1 MSEKLFAIVT
11 DAIVFFHTYA
21 KIKTKIN
28 QIFTQG
34 LHMSHMINK
43 VQGLGLA
50 VLTKLAS
57 SNVLDQLRLRKF
69 IERSLYQ
76 GSKTS
81 FGALSKSQKL
91 LKSTQRQNKPS
102 DSKQRLNPQSKNL
115 FDLGLTEEQAM
126 LREALQGFASEVIYP
141 AAAQADNAAK
151 FPAQLWTQAQELGL
165 NFYALPESY
174 GGVAA
179 EQSVVSNVL
188 IAEDLARGDYSLAAG
203 LLSTFSVVNA
213 ITRWGNI
220 EIQSKYLTAFAE
232 ESEIRASI
240 ASLEATPAF
249 NPLQLKTKASQL
261 DHGYEITGEKTLVIQ
276 GESADLL
283 LVTADLNGKP
293 EVFIVEPDQS
303 IASKPTPAMGLKA
316 AETVTLR
323 FNQTP
328 AQRLGDDDFNYQEF
342 LDLGNLMWCA
352 MAVGTAEAV
361 KAYCIEYANQRIA
374 FGEPISHRQSVAF
387 MIADMAIEIDAMR
400 MLVWNAASL
409 AEAGQN
415 FHREAYLAR
424 LLCAEKSM
432 KIGTDGV
439 QILGGHGF
447 TKEHP
452 VERWY
457 RDLRATAI
465 MQSGLHA

>member
-1 MSEKLFAIVT
+1 MSE
-11 DAIVFFHTYA
+11 
-21 KIKTKIN
+21 
-28 QIFTQG
+28 
-34 LHMSHMINK
+34 MMNK
-43 VQGLGLA
+43 AQGLGLA
-50 VLTKLAS
+50 FLTRLAS
-57 SNVLDQLRLRKF
+57 SDVIDQLKLRKF
-69 IERSLYQ
+69 IERSLYH
-76 GSKTS
+76 GSKTGFS
-81 FGALSKSQKL
+81 TLSKTQKVF
-91 LKSTQRQNKPS
+91 KGSKPQP
-102 DSKQRLNPQSKNL
+102 KQRLSPQNKNL
-115 FDLGLTEEQAM
+115 FDLSLSEEQNM
-126 LREALQGFASEVIYP
+126 LREALQAFAAEVIYP
-141 AAAQADNAAK
+141 HAASADHEAK
-151 FPAQLWTQAQELGL
+151 FPAALLEQAQELAL
-165 NFYALPESY
+165 NFYALPEQY

-188 IAEDLARGDYSLAAG
+188 IAEDLAHGDYALATG
-203 LLSTFSVVNA
+203 LLSTFSVINA
-213 ITRWGNI
+213 ITRWGNA
-220 EIQSKYLTAFAE
+220 EIQSKYLSSFADGVD
-232 ESEIRASI
+232 IQASI
-240 ASLEATPAF
+240 ASQENTPAF
-249 NPLQLKTKASQL
+249 NPFKLKTRAEKL
-261 DHGYEITGEKTLVIQ
+261 DQGYQITGEKTLVIL
-276 GESADLL
+276 GEHADLL
-283 LVTADLNGKP
+283 LVTAELNGKA
-293 EVFIVEPDQS
+293 EVFIVERDES
-303 IASKPTPAMGLKA
+303 ITLRSAPAMGLKA
-316 AETVTLR
+316 TETVTLR

-328 AQRLGDDDFNYQEF
+328 AQRLGDDDFNYSEF
-342 LDLGNLMWCA
+342 LDLGHLVWCA

-361 KAYCIEYANQRIA
+361 KAYCITYANERTA

-409 AEAGQN
+409 AEAGKP